1 MRISFNSFPDTLV
14 GQLGDL
20 VSQQSKYQSQISTGQ
35 KVTVASDDPQAMSG
49 ALAAQAE
56 GHAVSQYKTNVS
68 RQQELAT
75 SSYTAI
81 KSLKTLSD
89 RASEIA
95 TLTSGLTANSDLSS
109 YTSEVDQM
117 ISQAVQLANGKDR
130 DAYLFGGTSGTQPF
144 ATTTDASGKVT
155 DVSYNGNTDVNQVEI
170 AEGLTFSA
178 QVTGENTGTTGQR
191 GLITDGSSGADF
203 FRHLISLRDHLAA
216 NDKTSI
222 SNSDRPSLQSDNDNF
237 VYHVGL
243 NGAMQTRLET
253 SSSVLKDRAINV
265 NQSAT
270 DATGADTAES
280 VVRLTQAQNAYQAAL
295 QSSNKLL
302 SLSLMDYIR

>member
-20 VSQQSKYQSQISTGQ
+20 VSQQSKYQSQVSTGQ

-109 YTSEVDQM
+109 YTSEVDQP
-117 ISQAVQLANGKDR
+117 
-130 DAYLFGGTSGTQPF
+130 Y
-144 ATTTDASGKVT
+144 
-155 DVSYNGNTDVNQVEI
+155 
-170 AEGLTFSA
+170 
-178 QVTGENTGTTGQR
+178 GE
-191 GLITDGSSGADF
+191 
-203 FRHLISLRDHLAA
+203 
-216 NDKTSI
+216 
-222 SNSDRPSLQSDNDNF
+222 
-237 VYHVGL
+237 
-243 NGAMQTRLET
+243 
-253 SSSVLKDRAINV
+253 
-265 NQSAT
+265 
-270 DATGADTAES
+270 
-280 VVRLTQAQNAYQAAL
+280 
-295 QSSNKLL
+295 
-302 SLSLMDYIR
+302 